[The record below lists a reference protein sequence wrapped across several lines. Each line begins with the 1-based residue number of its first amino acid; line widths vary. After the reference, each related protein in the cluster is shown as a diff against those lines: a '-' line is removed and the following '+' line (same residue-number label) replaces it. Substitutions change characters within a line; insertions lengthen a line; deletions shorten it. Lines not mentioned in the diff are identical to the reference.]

1 MDLENVRPSWFRIWA
16 FRGVPGFPQDITKN
30 EIQKGQKRKEN
41 KQIKVAERLWD
52 VPRKATGQTLACVGL
67 DWSVSYPNSISSIL
81 AASTRRCFHRS
92 LNF

>member
-41 KQIKVAERLWD
+41 KQIKVVERLWD
-52 VPRKATGQTLACVGL
+52 VSRKARTNSCLRRAGL
-67 DWSVSYPNSISSIL
+67 VSFLSKFYLIHL
-81 AASTRRCFHRS
+81 GS
-92 LNF
+92 LY